1 MEQDEKIAA
10 VMDLLIAGA
19 EARYAEDIKDFSEGF
34 TGTSFINHDGEI
46 FFNEVFLSVI
56 MLYVRELQ
64 LAMSKVG
71 ASQMVLPVES
81 IAVALR
87 AVHDQGHLE
96 VGDGG

>member
-1 MEQDEKIAA
+1 MEQDEKITAM
-10 VMDLLIAGA
+10 MDLLIAGA
-19 EARYAEDIKDFSEGF
+19 EAEYAESIKNFSEEF
-34 TGTSFINHDGEI
+34 TGTSFINRDGEV

-64 LAMSKVG
+64 LAMAKMG

-96 VGDGG
+96 VGGDA